1 MGGHI
6 VNLLFRFLLEIT
18 MLGIL
23 GIWSWTSFEGW
34 QGTVFALLIPFVI
47 AVMWGAFAVPDDPS
61 RSGTATVPI
70 PGVLRLLLELMFFFF
85 AVWCLYDLGY
95 SLLGRVF
102 GLLVALH
109 YFMSADRVK
118 WLIKKSPAG

>member
-1 MGGHI
+1 
-6 VNLLFRFLLEIT
+6 

-95 SLLGRVF
+95 SLLWRVF